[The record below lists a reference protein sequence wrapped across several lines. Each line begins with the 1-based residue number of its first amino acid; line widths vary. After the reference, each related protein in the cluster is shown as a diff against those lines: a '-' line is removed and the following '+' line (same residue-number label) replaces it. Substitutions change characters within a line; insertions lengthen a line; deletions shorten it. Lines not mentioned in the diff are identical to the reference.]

1 VKEQRVAWCVLAPM
15 LVFVLAFTIYPLFN
29 AVGHSFTF
37 WDGVNPARW
46 AGLRNYAKIL
56 SDPQFYRLVLNNV
69 IIVASIPVQIFIS
82 LLLTV
87 LLYERVPGWRFFR
100 GVYFLPYVFSAV
112 VIGYLF
118 STFFSY
124 EGPVNIVL
132 RAMGLEGL
140 ALDWLSSG
148 ATGMFVIVLCIVW
161 ASFGQGTVIFLAGMS
176 TVSPEII
183 EASRIDGAGWWRR
196 LFSIVLPMLG
206 RSIEFFT
213 VTSII
218 WSFTGTF
225 AFIFSL
231 TGGGPGYETTPVDYM
246 IYLKAFVDTGSN
258 NMGYAC
264 ALAMILFLIVL
275 GLSRAQMRMSSAVD
289 EWSD

>member
-1 VKEQRVAWCVLAPM
+1 VKEQRTAYLVLAPM
-15 LVFVLAFTIYPLFN
+15 LAFVCLFTVYPLVN
-29 AVGHSFTF
+29 AVAHSFTF
-37 WDGVNPARW
+37 WDGASPARW
-46 AGLRNYAKIL
+46 AGLRNYVKIL

-69 IIVASIPVQIFIS
+69 IIMASIPVQVFIS

-87 LLYERVPGWRFFR
+87 LLYERIPGWRFFR

-118 STFFSY
+118 ATFFSY
-124 EGPVNIVL
+124 EGPVNILLKAV
-132 RAMGLEGL
+132 GLGGL
-140 ALDWLSSG
+140 AIEWLATG
-148 ATGMFVIVLCIVW
+148 ATGMTVVVICIIW

-196 LFSIVLPMLG
+196 LFTITLPMLG

-246 IYLKAFVDTGSN
+246 IYLKAFVDTSSN
-258 NMGYAC
+258 SMGYAC
-264 ALAMILFLIVL
+264 ALAMILFVIVM
-275 GLSRAQMRMSSAVD
+275 GISRVQMRMSRSVD
-289 EWSD
+289 TWSE